1 MPIPYP
7 TTLRA
12 SVRRL
17 FHVAKYATAALFC
30 SLLPTVCQ
38 AQDAVLADSAIA
50 PRKIITNSRLVG
62 IGGVSLLDTYIT
74 PEEYSGTELRYISRT
89 IREREGRHWVR
100 LIRHEGRAALARNR
114 ADNANDIA
122 ADYTFTYGLLH
133 RWTMLDGRLDVSA
146 GASADL
152 NAGFLY
158 NTRGGNNP
166 AQARLS
172 LNAGPVAAAE
182 YRFSVGKQRMA
193 VCYEAQMPLCGLM
206 FSPNY
211 GQSYYEIFSRGDYD
225 HNVVPTTVIATP
237 SLRQTVTL
245 DIRIKHATLSLGYL
259 CDLRQ
264 AKVNNLKYHSY
275 SHMFVFGLKRRF
287 SIVKI

>member
-1 MPIPYP
+1 MAI
-7 TTLRA
+7 
-12 SVRRL
+12 
-17 FHVAKYATAALFC
+17 AAGCLC
-30 SLLPTVCQ
+30 HAACQ
-38 AQDAVLADSAIA
+38 AQQPESADSCAGE

-62 IGGVSLLDTYIT
+62 IGCAALLDTYIS
-74 PEEYSGTELRYISRT
+74 PEEYSGGELRYISRT
-89 IREREGRHWVR
+89 TREREGRHWLR
-100 LIRHEGRAALARNR
+100 LVRHEGRMAYARNR
-114 ADNANDIA
+114 ADNANDLA
-122 ADYTFTYGLLH
+122 ADYTFTYALLR
-133 RWTMLDGRLDVSA
+133 RWTLVGGRLGITA
-146 GASADL
+146 GGYADI

-172 LNAGPVAAAE
+172 LNIGPLAAAE
-182 YRFSVGKQRMA
+182 YRFRIGRQRMA
-193 VCYEAQMPLCGLM
+193 ASYEAQAPLLGMM

-225 HNVVPTTVIATP
+225 HNAVPTTIIATP
-237 SLRQTVTL
+237 SLRQTLTL
-245 DIRIKHATLSLGYL
+245 DFHFSRATLSIGYL

>member
-1 MPIPYP
+1 MTHLSA
-7 TTLRA
+7 TTRGA
-12 SVRRL
+12 RTEAIWRI
-17 FHVAKYATAALFC
+17 ALTTIILGC
-30 SLLPTVCQ
+30 LWHTGCR
-38 AQDAVLADSAIA
+38 AQDLTPNDSCANE

-62 IGGVSLLDTYIT
+62 IGCASLLDTYIT
-74 PEEYSGTELRYISRT
+74 PEKYSGGELRYISRT
-89 IREREGRHWVR
+89 TREREGKHWMR
-100 LIRHEGRAALARNR
+100 LIRHEGRATLASNR
-114 ADNANDIA
+114 ADNANDLA
-122 ADYTFTYGLLH
+122 ADYTFTYGIMR
-133 RWTMLDGRLDVSA
+133 RWTLLGGRLDITA
-146 GASADL
+146 GATADI

-172 LNAGPVAAAE
+172 LNIGPVATAE
-182 YRFSVGKQRMA
+182 YRFSIGRQQMA
-193 VCYEAQMPLCGLM
+193 VCYEAQTPLLGMM

-225 HNVVPTTVIATP
+225 HNAVPTTFIATP
-237 SLRQTVTL
+237 SLKQTLTL
-245 DIRIKHATLSLGYL
+245 DIRLRRTTLSLGYL

-275 SHMFVFGLKRRF
+275 SHLFVFGIKRRF